1 MKALTFAGDGSG
13 RVTEGDI
20 PAAIADRAN
29 KAREELI
36 EMVAE
41 ADETLIEKFFDAG
54 TLTQEELASGLR
66 NGTQAGKIFPAL
78 CASGGHVIGMQAVL
92 DAIAT
97 LVPSPAERDLPA
109 VDSAGAE
116 IAVKASDGA
125 PYAAFVWKTI
135 ADPFAGRIT
144 MLRVASGAIK
154 SDTTVHNATRDT
166 AERLGHLLV
175 LQGKTQTHV
184 PELKAG
190 DLGAVAKLKDTT
202 TNDTLAEKSTN
213 VRFAGIK
220 FPEAV
225 LSYA

>member
-78 CASGGHVIGMQAVL
+78 CASGGHVIGMQPVL

-116 IAVKASDGA
+116 IAVKASDSA

-144 MLRVASGAIK
+144 MLRVIAGTLKQDSNA
-154 SDTTVHNATRDT
+154 HNQTRDS
-166 AERLGHLLV
+166 AERFGHLLV
-175 LQGKTQTHV
+175 LQGKTQTQV

-190 DLGAVAKLKDTT
+190 DLGAVAKLKDTR
-202 TNDTLAEKSTN
+202 TNDVLAEKTT
-213 VRFAGIK
+213 RIK
-220 FPEAV
+220 LAEI
-225 LSYA
+225 